1 MAWAAAFSRTAY
13 TELRPFSICATL
25 AQKQAP
31 LLLSAPAFK
40 KAIRGP
46 LSLKSKSGTFLQK
59 AAMFE
64 LGDALA
70 SAAKTSKIGVQKMY
84 LEVTVGPV
92 GDKVQLILQATH
104 IPQVVKCPTAA

>member
-1 MAWAAAFSRTAY
+1 
-13 TELRPFSICATL
+13 
-25 AQKQAP
+25 
-31 LLLSAPAFK
+31 
-40 KAIRGP
+40 
-46 LSLKSKSGTFLQK
+46 
-59 AAMFE
+59 MFE